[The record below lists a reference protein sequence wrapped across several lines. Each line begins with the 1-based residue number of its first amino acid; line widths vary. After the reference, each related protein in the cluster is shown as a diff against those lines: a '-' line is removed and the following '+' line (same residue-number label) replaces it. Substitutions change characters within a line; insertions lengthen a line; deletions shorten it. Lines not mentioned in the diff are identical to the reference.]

1 LRVVKPVSSV
11 SATLR
16 LCPSRSLRFR
26 CRIWQNPP
34 LRGAGGRRMMVPV
47 LQKTAMPSAND
58 SDADKTSMPLIQQF
72 KSLDYIYWLAN
83 WMELVERFAYY
94 GVRVI
99 APLFVVAAIDKGGLE
114 LTQIQKGQ
122 IWAVW
127 AIVQSFLPILSG
139 GFADRYGYKVNI
151 AASTVLKIVGYFIMG
166 YTLEIAEMLSGMP
179 IAEARAAG
187 TDHVYAVFFAGAMFL
202 AAGTAIF
209 KPGIQGLLANRI
221 SKDAAP
227 LGWGLFY
234 QMVNIGAFV
243 GPLLAA
249 YLRILNWEY
258 VFLVCSAAIALNF
271 IPLFMFKEPANAD
284 RDAGKLAGPAKMLL
298 DSVRGL
304 LEPRL
309 FFYTIAFCGFW
320 LMNQQFF
327 DILPNFVDDWVDS
340 RAAADMLKN
349 LFGENTIPTVNGGN
363 LTQEWML
370 NLNALMI
377 SFLAFLAGYATGRFG
392 SLTNIATGIAFSII
406 AIFMLMGSLSGW
418 WVLACIAVYSIG
430 EMTAAPSNF
439 RYLNRIAP
447 EGKKGLYMGYSNF
460 TVGIGWSIG
469 SLMAGHLYANTGE
482 KVGLARRHLVDK
494 LDMDSAEVLALPKS
508 DVLPMLQE
516 KLGLDEFA
524 TRQLLWDT
532 YDPYWMWLVFGSIGC
547 VSLVALL
554 IYNYFVNRADKDPSH
569 PFNTRG
575 DFFVKVC
582 LVPICVILVAAS
594 VMFPSTGIIMITLF
608 FIMMAI
614 MAFTQQKKVQQAG

>member
-1 LRVVKPVSSV
+1 MADTS
-11 SATLR
+11 
-16 LCPSRSLRFR
+16 
-26 CRIWQNPP
+26 
-34 LRGAGGRRMMVPV
+34 
-47 LQKTAMPSAND
+47 
-58 SDADKTSMPLIQQF
+58 DKTSMSLREQF

-99 APLFVVAAIDKGGLE
+99 SPLFFVAALDEGGLE
-114 LTQIQKGQ
+114 LTQIEKGQ

-139 GFADRYGYKVNI
+139 GFADRYGYKINI
-151 AASTVLKIVGYFIMG
+151 AASTVLKIIGYAIMG
-166 YTLEIAEMLSGMP
+166 YTLEIAGFFSGKP
-179 IAEARAAG
+179 IAEARALG
-187 TDHVYAVFFAGAMFL
+187 TDHVYEIFFAGALFL

-221 SKDAAP
+221 SKEAAP

-234 QMVNIGAFV
+234 QMVNVGAFV

-249 YLRILNWEY
+249 YLRILEWEY
-258 VFLVCSAAIALNF
+258 VFIACSAAIALNF
-271 IPLFMFKEPANAD
+271 IPLFMFKEPARPVAE
-284 RDAGKLAGPAKMLL
+284 AGSLPGPGRMLL

-340 RAAADMLKN
+340 RDAANMLQSI
-349 LFGENTIPTVNGGN
+349 FGESRVPTVHGGN

-377 SFLAFLAGYATGRFG
+377 SFFAFAAGYATGRFS
-392 SLTNIATGIAFSII
+392 SLTNIIMGIAFAII
-406 AIFMLMGSLSGW
+406 AIFGLTGSMSGW
-418 WVLACIAVYSIG
+418 WVLGCIAIYSIG

-439 RYLNRIAP
+439 RYLSRIAP

-460 TVGIGWSIG
+460 TVGIGWSLG
-469 SLMAGHLYANTGE
+469 SIMAGHLYHNNGD
-482 KVGLARRHLVDK
+482 KVELARRHLVDK
-494 LDMDSAEVLALPKS
+494 LGMDAKEMITLSKS
-508 DVLPMLQE
+508 EVLPMLQQR
-516 KLGLDEFA
+516 LGMDEYA

-532 YDPYWMWLVFGSIGC
+532 YDPYSMWLIFGAIG
-547 VSLVALL
+547 VGSMIALIVYNRLVCA
-554 IYNYFVNRADKDPSH
+554 ADADPNH

-575 DFFVKVC
+575 DTWVKAF
-582 LVPICVILVAAS
+582 LLPICALLITAS
-594 VMFPSTGIIMITLF
+594 YFLINRDGLLQSTAIVLITLF
-608 FIMMAI
+608 FLIMLVF
-614 MAFTQQKKVQQAG
+614 AFTGEKPSSSAE

>member
-1 LRVVKPVSSV
+1 MP
-11 SATLR
+11 AT
-16 LCPSRSLRFR
+16 SDKT
-26 CRIWQNPP
+26 NMP
-34 LRGAGGRRMMVPV
+34 LRE
-47 LQKTAMPSAND
+47 
-58 SDADKTSMPLIQQF
+58 QF

-99 APLFVVAAIDKGGLE
+99 SPLFFVAALDEGGLE

-127 AIVQSFLPILSG
+127 AIVQSFVPILSG
-139 GFADRYGYKVNI
+139 GFADRYGYKINI
-151 AASTVLKIVGYFIMG
+151 AASTVLKIIGYAIMG
-166 YTLEIAEMLSGMP
+166 YTLEIAGLFSGKP
-179 IAEARAAG
+179 IAEARALG
-187 TDHVYAVFFAGAMFL
+187 TDHVYEIFFAGAMFL

-234 QMVNIGAFV
+234 QMVNVGAFV

-249 YLRILNWEY
+249 YLRVLEWEY
-258 VFLVCSAAIALNF
+258 VFIACSAAIALNF
-271 IPLFMFKEPANAD
+271 IPLFMFKEPA
-284 RDAGKLAGPAKMLL
+284 RMVPESGTLPGPGKMLL

-327 DILPNFVDDWVDS
+327 DILPNFVDDWIDS
-340 RAAADMLKN
+340 RGAANFLIGI
-349 LFGENTIPTVNGGN
+349 FGESRVPTVHGGN

-377 SFLAFLAGYATGRFG
+377 SFLAFAAGYATGRFG
-392 SLTNIATGIAFSII
+392 SLTNIITGIAFAII
-406 AIFMLMGSLSGW
+406 AIFGLTGSMSGW
-418 WVLACIAVYSIG
+418 WVLGCIAIYSIG

-439 RYLNRIAP
+439 RYLSRIAP

-469 SLMAGHLYANTGE
+469 SIMAGHLYHNNGD
-482 KVGLARRHLVDK
+482 KVELARRHLVDK
-494 LDMDSAEVLALPKS
+494 LGMDAKEVVALPKS
-508 DVLPMLQE
+508 EVLPMLHQQ
-516 KLGLDEFA
+516 LGLDEFA
-524 TRQLLWDT
+524 TRQILWDT
-532 YDPYWMWLVFGSIGC
+532 YDPYSMWLIFGSIG
-547 VSLVALL
+547 VGSMIALI
-554 IYNYFVNRADKDPSH
+554 IYNRLVTAADADPNH
-569 PFNTRG
+569 PFNTKG
-575 DFFVKVC
+575 DIWVKTF
-582 LVPICVILVAAS
+582 LVPICVILIAAS
-594 VMFPSTGIIMITLF
+594 WHLIAADGFFPSTAIILITLF
-608 FIMMAI
+608 FCMMLVF
-614 MAFTQQKKVQQAG
+614 AFTQRKPATSDN

>member
-1 LRVVKPVSSV
+1 MP
-11 SATLR
+11 AT
-16 LCPSRSLRFR
+16 
-26 CRIWQNPP
+26 
-34 LRGAGGRRMMVPV
+34 
-47 LQKTAMPSAND
+47 
-58 SDADKTSMPLIQQF
+58 SDDENDKTSMPLREQF

-99 APLFVVAAIDKGGLE
+99 SPLFFVAALDEGGLE
-114 LTQIQKGQ
+114 LSQIQKGQ

-151 AASTVLKIVGYFIMG
+151 AASTVLKIVGYGIMG
-166 YTLEIAEMLSGMP
+166 YTLELAGLFSGKP
-179 IAEARAAG
+179 IAEARALG
-187 TDHVYAVFFAGAMFL
+187 TDHVYEIFFAGAMFL

-221 SKDAAP
+221 SKEAAP

-234 QMVNIGAFV
+234 QMVNVGAFF

-249 YLRILNWEY
+249 YLRVLEWEY
-258 VFLVCSAAIALNF
+258 VFIACSAAIALNF
-271 IPLFMFKEPANAD
+271 IPLFMFKEPARPVAES
-284 RDAGKLAGPAKMLL
+284 GTLPGPGKMLL

-309 FFYTIAFCGFW
+309 FFYTISFCGFW

-340 RAAADMLKN
+340 REAANALIGI
-349 LFGENTIPTVNGGN
+349 FGESRVPTVNGGN

-377 SFLAFLAGYATGRFG
+377 SFLAFAAGYATGRFG
-392 SLTNIATGIAFSII
+392 SLTNIATGIAFAII
-406 AIFMLMGSLSGW
+406 AIFGLMFSMSGW
-418 WVLACIAVYSIG
+418 WVLACIAIYSIG

-439 RYLNRIAP
+439 RYLSRIAP
-447 EGKKGLYMGYSNF
+447 AGKKGLYMGYSNF

-469 SLMAGHLYANTGE
+469 SLIAGHLYEHGGE
-482 KVGLARRHLVDK
+482 KVNLARRHLVDQ
-494 LDMDSAEVLALPKS
+494 LGMDAGEAAALPRSEVLPAL
-508 DVLPMLQE
+508 QN
-516 KLGLDEFA
+516 KLGMDEAA

-532 YDPYWMWLVFGSIGC
+532 YDPYSMWLVFGLIGVGSLIALLVYNRC
-547 VSLVALL
+547 VSA
-554 IYNYFVNRADKDPSH
+554 ADRNPDH
-569 PFNTRG
+569 PLNTRG
-575 DFFVKVC
+575 DSLVKMF
-582 LVPICVILVAAS
+582 LVPICVILIVSSWFFIAANGLLA
-594 VMFPSTGIIMITLF
+594 STAIILITLF
-608 FIMMAI
+608 FLIMVVF
-614 MAFTQQKKVQQAG
+614 AFTQKKPATTA

>member
-1 LRVVKPVSSV
+1 
-11 SATLR
+11 
-16 LCPSRSLRFR
+16 
-26 CRIWQNPP
+26 
-34 LRGAGGRRMMVPV
+34 
-47 LQKTAMPSAND
+47 MPDTS
-58 SDADKTSMPLIQQF
+58 DKTSMSLREQF

-99 APLFVVAAIDKGGLE
+99 SPLFFVAALDEGGLE
-114 LTQIQKGQ
+114 LSQIQKGQ

-139 GFADRYGYKVNI
+139 GFADRYGYKINI
-151 AASTVLKIVGYFIMG
+151 AASTVLKIIGYAIMG
-166 YTLEIAEMLSGMP
+166 YTLEIAGLLSGKP
-179 IAEARAAG
+179 IAEARALG
-187 TDHVYAVFFAGAMFL
+187 TDHVYESFFAGAMFL

-221 SKDAAP
+221 SKEAAP

-234 QMVNIGAFV
+234 QMVNVGAFV

-249 YLRILNWEY
+249 YLRVLDWEY
-258 VFLVCSAAIALNF
+258 VFIACSAAIALNF
-271 IPLFMFKEPANAD
+271 IPLFMFKEPARPVAES
-284 RDAGKLAGPAKMLL
+284 GTLPGPGKMLL

-340 RAAADMLKN
+340 RGAANALIN
-349 LFGENTIPTVNGGN
+349 IFGESRVPTVHGGN

-377 SFLAFLAGYATGRFG
+377 SFLAFAAGYATGRFS
-392 SLTNIATGIAFSII
+392 SLTNIATGIAFAII
-406 AIFMLMGSLSGW
+406 AIFGLTGSMSGW
-418 WVLACIAVYSIG
+418 WVLGCIAIYSIG

-439 RYLNRIAP
+439 RYLSRIAP

-469 SLMAGHLYANTGE
+469 SIMAGHLYESGGD
-482 KVGLARRHLVDK
+482 KVGLARRHLIEK
-494 LDMDSAEVLALPKS
+494 LGMDAKEITSLSKS
-508 DVLPMLQE
+508 EVLPMLQQ
-516 KLGLDEFA
+516 KLGMNADA
-524 TRQLLWDT
+524 TRQMLWDT
-532 YDPYWMWLVFGSIGC
+532 YDPYSMWIIFGLIG
-547 VSLVALL
+547 VGSLIALI
-554 IYNYFVNRADKDPSH
+554 IYNRLVCAADADPNH

-575 DFFVKVC
+575 HIWVKTC
-582 LVPICVILVAAS
+582 LVPISAILIAAS
-594 VMFPSTGIIMITLF
+594 CLFPSTGLILITLF
-608 FIMMAI
+608 FCMMMI
-614 MAFTQQKKVQQAG
+614 FAFAEKKPA